1 MHWPVV
7 GKGFHS
13 LTDVA
18 VAVPEEVVILA
29 GELWKH
35 VEVQDGEAVE
45 MWPAEGFHNL
55 IVASL
60 QTFNYEKSG
69 FAFERQFL
77 KL

>member
-7 GKGFHS
+7 GKDFHS

-35 VEVQDGEAVE
+35 AEVQDGEAVE
-45 MWPAEGFHNL
+45 MWQAEGFHNL
-55 IVASL
+55 IAASS
-60 QTFNYEKSG
+60 QTFRYKEVDLPLRDNS
-69 FAFERQFL
+69 
-77 KL
+77 